1 MKQLRRPRRS
11 FTPQQKFEMVQDI
24 LSRPKIQDGLDSYEL
39 NSATFNKWRRQ
50 LQVGINAS
58 LRNSRPPKDI
68 YVKNL
73 EKENRYLKEMVLN
86 LSHQLTEA
94 KKIVSL

>member
-1 MKQLRRPRRS
+1 MEKTRKLRRS
-11 FTPQQKFEMVQDI
+11 FTPQQKFDIVQDI
-24 LSRPKIQDGLDSYEL
+24 LSRPKIKEGLEAYNLSSGL
-39 NSATFNKWRRQ
+39 FNKWRRQ
-50 LQVGINAS
+50 LEVGINSS
-58 LRNSRPPKDI
+58 LRNSRPPKDLH
-68 YVKNL
+68 VKNL

>member
-1 MKQLRRPRRS
+1 MQKTRKTRRT
-11 FTPQQKFEMVQDI
+11 FTPQQKFEIVQDI
-24 LSRPKIQDGLDSYEL
+24 LSRPKIKEGLEAYEISSTL
-39 NSATFNKWRRQ
+39 FSKWRRQ
-50 LQVGINAS
+50 LEVGINSS
-58 LRNSRPPKDI
+58 LRNSRPPKDM

-73 EKENRYLKEMVLN
+73 EKENHHLKEMVLN